1 MDGIPIGTETVDGI
15 SVGTEIMDGI
25 SIGTVDLYTEIL
37 TQNPRPVPASD
48 EIHLKSDGRDE
59 GRRGIGHYSPGFP
72 GLSSI

>member
-1 MDGIPIGTETVDGI
+1 
-15 SVGTEIMDGI
+15 MDGI

-59 GRRGIGHYSPGFP
+59 GRREQMKAAG
-72 GLSSI
+72 SSG